1 MTVTYR
7 VKMVYYKTVVY
18 QEAGNLHPV
27 WFNNLD
33 IFRHI
38 EELLA
43 QTKKTLEIENLQ
55 TRHKKAHKQ
64 SKNKNNNNK
73 KRITNNQITT
83 WSIKWHKSKAHH
95 ENNNSNNNKNDN
107 KNNNKWN

>member
-1 MTVTYR
+1 
-7 VKMVYYKTVVY
+7 MVYCKTVVY

-43 QTKKTLEIENLQ
+43 QTKK
-55 TRHKKAHKQ
+55 
-64 SKNKNNNNK
+64 
-73 KRITNNQITT
+73 KR
-83 WSIKWHKSKAHH
+83 
-95 ENNNSNNNKNDN
+95 
-107 KNNNKWN
+107 

>member
-1 MTVTYR
+1 MLQSSKNKINVSVKVTYSMTFTYRMTVTYR

-43 QTKKTLEIENLQ
+43 QTKK
-55 TRHKKAHKQ
+55 
-64 SKNKNNNNK
+64 
-73 KRITNNQITT
+73 KR
-83 WSIKWHKSKAHH
+83 
-95 ENNNSNNNKNDN
+95 
-107 KNNNKWN
+107 

>member
-1 MTVTYR
+1 M
-7 VKMVYYKTVVY
+7 VY

-43 QTKKTLEIENLQ
+43 QTKKNARDWKFTNQ
-55 TRHKKAHKQ
+55 KGKNAKTKQ
-64 SKNKNNNNK
+64 KQKQQQQ

-107 KNNNKWN
+107 KNNNK